1 MKILS
6 DPGVADANSI
16 QALEQALLN
25 CGVSESQRRAALKTA
40 GTQRA
45 GFWQRAL
52 LSQAPLFAKVTGDPA
67 LGLRI
72 GCAVPKGAAGAAEYL
87 LCTAP
92 SLRTAHLL
100 YERFRPLV
108 GDSLR
113 HEVLEEGGYAIVELA
128 PPPNVQ
134 LDRVIEDFRLARM
147 WSFARSQ
154 LGVELVPSRV
164 CFTYRHPRDLAP
176 YERAFGRAT
185 FEFSKPRAGIHVPQQ
200 LADRT
205 FAGSEPLLHAIVLE
219 HAERLLAAHQEPQT
233 MATRVSKILREAL
246 HEGRPEL
253 VDVARQLGLGERT
266 LRRRLSAE
274 GTNYAELLD
283 SVRLALSQAF
293 DNATTGEQQPL
304 AFRLGFE
311 SASALRRARKR
322 WATRTPADASLT

>member
-1 MKILS
+1 
-6 DPGVADANSI
+6 
-16 QALEQALLN
+16 
-25 CGVSESQRRAALKTA
+25 VSESQRKAALKAA

-45 GFWQRAL
+45 GFWQRAIQ
-52 LSQAPLFAKVTGDPA
+52 SQAPLYAKVTGDPA
-67 LGLRI
+67 LGLRM
-72 GCAVPKGAAGAAEYL
+72 GGAVPKGAAGAAEYL

-92 SLRTAHLL
+92 SLRTAHVL

-113 HEVLEEGGYAIVELA
+113 HEVLEEGGYASVELA
-128 PPPNVQ
+128 PPPNVE

-154 LGVELVPSRV
+154 LGAELAPSRV
-164 CFTYRHPRDLAP
+164 CFTYRRPKDLAP
-176 YERAFGRAT
+176 YARAFGRAT
-185 FEFSKPRAGIHVPQQ
+185 LEFAQPRAGIHVPQQ

-205 FAGSEPLLHAIVLE
+205 FAGSEPLLHAILLE
-219 HAERLLAAHQEPQT
+219 HTERLLAHHQEPQT
-233 MATRVSKILREAL
+233 IATRVSKILSEAL

-283 SVRLALSQAF
+283 GVRLALSQAS
-293 DNATTGEQQPL
+293 DHATARDPQPL

-322 WATRTPADASLT
+322 WAARTPTDARLA